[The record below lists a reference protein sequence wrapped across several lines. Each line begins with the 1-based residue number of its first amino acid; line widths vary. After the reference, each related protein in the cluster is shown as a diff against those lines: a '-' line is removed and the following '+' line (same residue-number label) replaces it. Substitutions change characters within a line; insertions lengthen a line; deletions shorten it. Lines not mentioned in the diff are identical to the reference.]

1 MMDASDPRKSDQLSD
16 DQLDALLA
24 GAGEDLLQHIQA
36 GADPNATLADLMS
49 IQAGTK
55 TDPDPPVFAGV
66 VPDLR
71 PPDRGRRG
79 GPRRSWPVVSGS
91 AVAAA
96 VAALAIVASFV
107 SGGQQ
112 TSAVRPAGAQPGSA
126 VSVQSGWAPRPS
138 PGPGGG
144 PETRIAYSATLL
156 FDSGHSELSASAEA
170 QLRTLLETKGTYLF
184 RQGKTASIRVAITGY
199 ADDGRGPAHQRKL
212 SWERARAVRDWLIA
226 HHVAASELHAAGH
239 GDAVADNH
247 AVSPLGNCVTVIITI
262 GATTA
267 PEGPA

>member
-1 MMDASDPRKSDQLSD
+1 MMDASDPRKSGELSD

-24 GAGEDLLQHIQA
+24 SADEDLLQHIQA
-36 GADPNATLADLMS
+36 GADPNATLVGLMS
-49 IQAGTK
+49 IQAGIK
-55 TDPDPPVFAGV
+55 TDPDPPVPAGAGR
-66 VPDLR
+66 DLR
-71 PPDRGRRG
+71 PPARGRRG
-79 GPRRSWPVVSGS
+79 SPRRSWPLVSGS

-126 VSVQSGWAPRPS
+126 VSVQSGWAPHPS
-138 PGPGGG
+138 PGPRDR
-144 PETRIAYSATLL
+144 PETRIVYAATLL
-156 FDSGHSELSASAEA
+156 FDSDHSELSASAET
-170 QLRTLLETKGTYLF
+170 QLRTLLETQGTYLF
-184 RQGKTASIRVAITGY
+184 RQGKPASIRVAVTGY
-199 ADDGRGPAHQRKL
+199 ADDRRGPAYQRTL

-239 GDAVADNH
+239 ADAVTDKH
-247 AVSPLGNCVTVIITI
+247 AVSPPGNRVTVIITI
-262 GATTA
+262 RSTTA